1 MFKLMGKE
9 IITLLRLKNL
19 LNWPYAYIIFISSV
33 SSSRLE
39 EVSPEQPASRTS
51 VIHDVRISSRPQP
64 HMFGFMPLQDATD
77 MQTTDSETS
86 DVTEST
92 DMSESGDNS
101 IGMLH
106 SSGSSSIA
114 AFTPVKPSHL

>member
-1 MFKLMGKE
+1 M
-9 IITLLRLKNL
+9 
-19 LNWPYAYIIFISSV
+19 
-33 SSSRLE
+33 
-39 EVSPEQPASRTS
+39 SPEQPANRTTD
-51 VIHDVRISSRPQP
+51 IQDVRISSRPQP

-92 DMSESGDNS
+92 DMSESGENS
-101 IGMLH
+101 LGILH
-106 SSGSSSIA
+106 SSGSPSTA